1 MVVVGCCESLG
12 GFLGGREL
20 LLVAG
25 SCRLF

>member
-25 SCRLF
+25 GCRLF